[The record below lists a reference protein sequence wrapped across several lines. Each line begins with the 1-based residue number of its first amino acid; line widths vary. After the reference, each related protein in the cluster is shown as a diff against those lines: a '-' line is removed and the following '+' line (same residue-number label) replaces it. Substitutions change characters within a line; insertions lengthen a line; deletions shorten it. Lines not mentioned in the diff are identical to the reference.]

1 MKNVLKQAF
10 SLMLV
15 ILISIIKV
23 NAQETTSE
31 IQGTVTNGATGLA
44 GVSVTAIH
52 QPTGT
57 KYATTTRN
65 DGRYNLINLK
75 VGGPYLVEVSY
86 VGFKKD
92 QQNDINLLL
101 GQAFKA
107 NFKLVEASNNLQ
119 AVVVKSTSQDKV
131 FSTSRTGSQD
141 NFNRNQITSLPT
153 ITRSY
158 KDIIKLTPTYNGM
171 SFGGQSNQ
179 LNNITID
186 GANFNNSFGLA
197 GDIGGQ
203 SGVGVV
209 SLDAIEQI
217 QVNISPF
224 DVRQGGFVG
233 GNVNSVSRSGANT
246 ATGSVYQYMKNKDWQ
261 GYEVNAAPYTIKVP
275 KQDFSY
281 DLKGF
286 TVGGAIIKNKLF
298 YFVNAEEE
306 SKTAPAHTWT
316 ASTPTSSPNG
326 TTVSIANA
334 ASLDSLAAFLKS
346 NYKFD
351 PGAYQNFSYVTKSKR
366 LTAKIDWNIDENNTF
381 SLKYSYLSAADDKA
395 PSNSG
400 SVDRNTGR
408 QSNAVSLPFYGAG
421 YTINNIANIFIAEL
435 NTKFSNS
442 MSNKL
447 QVGYTALR
455 DSRLSLSGKDFP
467 FVDILDGS
475 GTITSSKPFTS
486 FGYEP
491 FTYNNSLNTDVFQF
505 NDILSVYTGNHE
517 ITAGIQS
524 SYKKYLNGFSPNY
537 SGTYRFN
544 SLADFYAAAAGTKTA
559 GLYNLS
565 YTLGGGSFPLVGPKD
580 FEAGIFIQDKYR
592 ATDKLTVTYGIRADY
607 TNLYNTFLYNPVV
620 DTITRFYNGIRAN
633 TGAQPNTTVQISP
646 RIGFNYDVYGDQT
659 LQVRGGAGLFQG
671 APPFVWI
678 SNQASNSGM
687 ALFGSIANGT
697 GYNFSP
703 DINFNRPQATA
714 GLSSSYS
721 INVTDPDYKFPQVFK
736 STLAADK
743 KLGNGWTV
751 TAEGSYTKQLNASVF
766 QNIALPST
774 GVMRLTDENIKLP
787 LTGLV
792 RLTDG
797 RYRFPA
803 TTSFPATLDAN
814 KKIINP
820 VNNPSIANAIYMTNS
835 NAGYAATG
843 TLQVQKVTKNFIATA
858 AYTRQV
864 AYDASVTGST
874 ASTMWAGKATSDNPN
889 EFIAGFSNNY
899 LPHRIIASMIYKK
912 EFSKNLL
919 SSIGLVYEG
928 APNYTTSYLVSGD
941 VNGDGQSNDLMFVPK
956 DATQIKL
963 EAARALVV
971 NGVSYA
977 DRRDQATLWNQLNT
991 FIENNPYL
999 STRRGQFAERNAY
1012 VLPWTHK
1019 LDLNFTQDIRFT
1031 SGKNKHTIRLTAD
1044 IYNFTNLLNKDW
1056 GVFYVPTTTTP
1067 LVYSKLDTDGRT
1079 PIYSFPFLDQTKG
1092 QPQTRPYTPSAGI
1105 NSRWQLQIG
1114 VRYLFN

>member
-1 MKNVLKQAF
+1 MKNVLKQAL

-23 NAQETTSE
+23 NAQETTAE
-31 IQGTVTNGATGLA
+31 IQGTVTNAAAGFA
-44 GVSVTAIH
+44 GVTVTAIH

-57 KYATTTRN
+57 KYVTTTRN
-65 DGRYNLINLK
+65 DGRYNLTNLK
-75 VGGPYLVEVSY
+75 IGGPYLIEVSY

-92 QQNDINLLL
+92 QQNDVTLLL
-101 GQAFKA
+101 GQAYKA

-119 AVVVKSTSQDKV
+119 EVVVKSSSQDKV
-131 FSTSRTGSQD
+131 FSNSRTGSQD

-153 ITRSY
+153 ISRSY

-171 SFGGQSNQ
+171 SFGGQSSQ

-186 GANFNNSFGLA
+186 GANFNNSFGLS

-203 SGVGVV
+203 TGQVAV

-246 ATGSVYQYMKNKDWQ
+246 ATGSVYQYMKSKDWQ

-286 TVGGAIIKNKLF
+286 TVGGALIKNKLF
-298 YFVNAEEE
+298 YFVNAEQEE
-306 SKTAPAHTWT
+306 RTAPAHTWT
-316 ASTPTSSPNG
+316 ASTSSSAPNG
-326 TTVSIANA
+326 TTISNANA
-334 ASLDSLAAFLKS
+334 ADLDALAAFLKS
-346 NYKFD
+346 KYNYD
-351 PGAYQNFSYVTKSKR
+351 PGAYQNYSYASKSKR

-381 SLKYSYLSAADDKA
+381 SLKYSYLKSSSDQP

-400 SVDRNTGR
+400 SVGR
-408 QSNAVSLPFYGAG
+408 RQADATALPFYGAG
-421 YTINNIANIFIAEL
+421 YVINNNANIFIAEL
-435 NTKFSNS
+435 NTKFSNR

-447 QVGYTALR
+447 QIGYSALR
-455 DSRLSLSGKDFP
+455 DFRNALSEKEFP
-467 FVDILDGS
+467 MVDILDGS

-486 FGYEP
+486 FGYELY
-491 FTYNNSLNTDVFQF
+491 TYGNKLNTDVFQF
-505 NDILSVYTGNHE
+505 NDILSLYAGNHE
-517 ITAGIQS
+517 ITAGVQS

-544 SLADFYAAAAGTKTA
+544 SLADFYAAAAGTKPA

-565 YTLGGGSFPLVGPKD
+565 YTLGGGAFPLVGPKD
-580 FEAGIFIQDKYR
+580 FEAGFFIQDKYR

-607 TNLYNTFLYNPVV
+607 TNFYNTFLYNPVV
-620 DTITRFYNGIRAN
+620 DTLTKFYQGIHAN
-633 TGAQPNTTVQISP
+633 TGSQPSTAIQISP

-659 LQVRGGAGLFQG
+659 LQIRGGAGLFQG
-671 APPFVWI
+671 APPFVWL

-697 GYNFSP
+697 TYNFSP
-703 DINFNRPQATA
+703 DINANRPQATA

-721 INVTDPDYKFPQVFK
+721 INVTDPNYKFPQVFK

-774 GVMRLTDENIKLP
+774 G
-787 LTGLV
+787 LV
-792 RLTDG
+792 RLSDG
-797 RYRFPA
+797 RWRFPYQSSYPYGGSQMGGTVKA
-803 TTSFPATLDAN
+803 SA
-814 KKIINP
+814 
-820 VNNPSIANAIYMTNS
+820 NNPTIGNAIYMTNS

-843 TLQVQKVTKNFIATA
+843 TLQIQKVTKNFIATA

-864 AYDASVTGST
+864 AYDAAVTGST
-874 ASTMWAGKATSDNPN
+874 AQTMWGSKTTHDNPN
-889 EFIAGFSNNY
+889 EFVAGLSNNY

-919 SSIGLVYEG
+919 SSVGLVYEG
-928 APNYTTSYLVSGD
+928 APNYATSYYVSGD
-941 VNGDGQSNDLMFVPK
+941 VNNDGITYNDLIFIPK
-956 DATQIKL
+956 DPSQIKL
-963 EAARALVV
+963 V
-971 NGVSYA
+971 NGSTA
-977 DRRDQATLWNQLNT
+977 TDKRDQTTLWNQLNT

-999 STRRGQFAERNAY
+999 SKHRGEFAERNAY

-1031 SGKNKHTIRLTAD
+1031 AGKNKHTIRLTAD
-1044 IYNFTNLLNKDW
+1044 IYNLTNLLNKDW
-1056 GVFYVPTTTTP
+1056 GVFYVPTTTAP
-1067 LVYSKLDTDGRT
+1067 LTLTGIDTDGKT
-1079 PIYSFPFLDQTKG
+1079 PIYRFPFLDATK
-1092 QPQTRPYTPSAGI
+1092 QAPQTRPYTPSSSIA
-1105 NSRWQLQIG
+1105 SRWQLQIG

>member
-10 SLMLV
+10 ALMLV

-23 NAQETTSE
+23 NAQETTAE
-31 IQGTVTNGATGLA
+31 IQGTVTTGNAGLA

-57 KYATTTRN
+57 KYATTTRK

-86 VGFKKD
+86 VGYKKD

-107 NFKLVEASNNLQ
+107 NFILVEASNNLQ
-119 AVVVKSTSQDKV
+119 EVVVRSTSQDKI
-131 FSTSRTGSQD
+131 FSNSRTGSQD

-153 ITRSY
+153 VTRSY
-158 KDIIKLTPTYNGM
+158 KDIIKLTPTYNNM
-171 SFGGQSNQ
+171 SFGGQSSQ

-203 SGVGVV
+203 AGATAV

-246 ATGSVYQYMKNKDWQ
+246 ATGSVYQYMKSKDWQ

-286 TVGGAIIKNKLF
+286 TVGGALIKNKLF
-298 YFVNAEEE
+298 YFVNAEQEE
-306 SKTAPAHTWT
+306 RSAPAHTWT
-316 ASTPTSSPNG
+316 ASTASSAPNG

-334 ASLDSLAAFLKS
+334 ADLDALATFLKT
-346 NYKFD
+346 NYKYD
-351 PGAYQNFSYVTKSKR
+351 PGAYQNFAYVTKSKR
-366 LTAKIDWNIDENNTF
+366 LTAKIDWNINENNTF
-381 SLKYSYLSAADDKA
+381 SLKYSYLKSADDKA
-395 PSNSG
+395 PSNSA
-400 SVDRNTGR
+400 SVSSSNGR
-408 QSNAVSLPFYGAG
+408 QSNATSLPFYGAG
-421 YTINNIANIFIAEL
+421 YTINNNANIFIAEL

-447 QVGYTALR
+447 QIGYTALR
-455 DSRLSLSGKDFP
+455 DFRSSLSGSDFP

-486 FGYEP
+486 FGYEL
-491 FTYNNSLNTDVFQF
+491 FTYGNKLNTDVFQF
-505 NDILSVYTGNHE
+505 NDILSLYVGNHE
-517 ITAGIQS
+517 ITAGVQS

-544 SLADFYAAAAGTKTA
+544 SLTDFYAAAAGTKPA

-565 YTLGGGSFPLVGPKD
+565 YTLGGGAFPLVGPKD
-580 FEAGIFIQDKYR
+580 FEAGFFIQDKYR

-607 TNLYNTFLYNPVV
+607 TNFYNTFLYNPVV
-620 DTITRFYNGIRAN
+620 DTLTRFYNGTRAN
-633 TGAQPNTTVQISP
+633 TGAQPNTAIQISP
-646 RIGFNYDVYGDQT
+646 RIGFNYDVNGDQT
-659 LQVRGGAGLFQG
+659 LQVRGGVGLFQG

-687 ALFGSIANGT
+687 ALFGSIADGT

-714 GLSSSYS
+714 GLSNSYS
-721 INVTDPDYKFPQVFK
+721 INVSDPNYKFPQVFK

-766 QNIALPST
+766 QNIALPA
-774 GVMRLTDENIKLP
+774 
-787 LTGLV
+787 TGLV
-792 RLTDG
+792 KLTDG

-803 TTSFPATLDAN
+803 TTSFPAIQDASR
-814 KKIINP
+814 KTINP
-820 VNNPSIANAIYMTNS
+820 VTSPAIGNAIYMTNS
-835 NAGYAATG
+835 SAGYAATG
-843 TLQVQKVTKNFIATA
+843 TLQIQKVTKNFVGTA

-864 AYDASVTGST
+864 AYDAAVLGST
-874 ASTMWAGKATSDNPN
+874 ASTMWGSKATSANPN
-889 EFIAGFSNNY
+889 EFVTGLSNNY
-899 LPHRIIASMIYKK
+899 LPNRIIASMIYKK

-928 APNYTTSYLVSGD
+928 APNYTTSYTVSGD
-941 VNGDGQSNDLMFVPK
+941 VNNDGQSNDLMFVPK
-956 DATQIKL
+956 DASQIKL
-963 EAARALVV
+963 TTASTVTV
-971 NGVSYA
+971 NGVAYP

-991 FIENNPYL
+991 FINNNPYL

-1031 SGKNKHTIRLTAD
+1031 TGKDKHTIRLTAD
-1044 IYNFTNLLNKDW
+1044 IYNFSNLLNKDW
-1056 GVFYVPTTTTP
+1056 GVFYVPTTTQP
-1067 LVYSKLDTDGRT
+1067 LVLSGIDTDGRT
-1079 PIYSFPFLDQTKG
+1079 PIYRFPFLDQTKG

-1105 NSRWQLQIG
+1105 GSRWQLQIG